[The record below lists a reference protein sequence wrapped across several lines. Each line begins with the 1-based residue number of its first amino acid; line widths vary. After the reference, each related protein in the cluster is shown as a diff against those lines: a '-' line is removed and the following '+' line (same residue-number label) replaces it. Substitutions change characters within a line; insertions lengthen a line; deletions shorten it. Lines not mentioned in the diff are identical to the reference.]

1 MTSRLALLAVVVGL
15 LAPSLVFAQKDR
27 ARYRE
32 AGKEIETEGDIVE
45 QPTGLELTGAD
56 KKKKTISALDV
67 VRVDYTTL
75 EALKL
80 DIGKIE
86 GGDGLKDPAKAVA
99 FYADKVKTQTTAPEK
114 TKRYLAFREAYWS
127 GKLADSKANPD
138 EFKTE
143 AKKAADKM
151 TAFVKA
157 NTKTWEQWGLGKS
170 AARLYAEINDWAGA
184 EAVLRMLNLV
194 ATATPEL
201 KSDVKLS
208 LLGYSVWLG
217 KYSEATVLLADI
229 DGDAKSTPG
238 AKEAAA
244 VYKLALPLFN
254 EKPVDATDASQM
266 TQRKAKLAEL
276 AKKLDDAVT
285 KAKFPS
291 TRSAAFGLL
300 GELYSINQMPRDAM
314 WSLLWVD
321 TVYNQNR
328 DDQVM
333 AVNRLVKVFDVL
345 GEKDGDKARAQQ
357 FRDRL
362 PKIR

>member
-1 MTSRLALLAVVVGL
+1 
-15 LAPSLVFAQKDR
+15 
-27 ARYRE
+27 
-32 AGKEIETEGDIVE
+32 
-45 QPTGLELTGAD
+45 
-56 KKKKTISALDV
+56 
-67 VRVDYTTL
+67 
-75 EALKL
+75 
-80 DIGKIE
+80 
-86 GGDGLKDPAKAVA
+86 
-99 FYADKVKTQTTAPEK
+99 
-114 TKRYLAFREAYWS
+114 
-127 GKLADSKANPD
+127 
-138 EFKTE
+138 
-143 AKKAADKM
+143 
-151 TAFVKA
+151 
-157 NTKTWEQWGLGKS
+157 
-170 AARLYAEINDWAGA
+170 
-184 EAVLRMLNLV
+184 MLNVV